1 MSVVA
6 TSRPSTSPA
15 IAHGDAHAARI
26 GEQFARVILSQE
38 AVNNWLYNDT
48 SNEFGVRDLGYH
60 VGYAIARGYRS
71 RAVDTIRAVRTLIEL
86 DYANDSAV
94 AEVVDASHFFIRP
107 LRALTFACEASR
119 PTVRAIREIGN
130 GATNVSPALTALTID
145 FSAPMDST
153 ARGFDYGP
161 LGEANVLR
169 VRKFRGFSAHR
180 RTVTIDVEI
189 MPSHRHQLVLSDRFQ
204 TADGVSLRPYLIDIT
219 KLDR

>member
-1 MSVVA
+1 MSIAEGVAESVSVVA

-26 GEQFARVILSQE
+26 SQQFARVILSQG
-38 AVNNWLYNDT
+38 AVDNWLYNDT
-48 SNEFGVRDLGYH
+48 SNEFGVRDLGYY

-71 RAVDTIRAVRTLIEL
+71 RAVDTVRAVRTLIEL

-94 AEVVDASHFFIRP
+94 AEVVDGSHFFVQP
-107 LRALTFACEASR
+107 LRALT
-119 PTVRAIREIGN
+119 T
-130 GATNVSPALTALTID
+130 LTIE

-169 VRKFRGFSAHR
+169 VRKFRGFSADR
-180 RTVTIDVEI
+180 RTMTIDVAI

-219 KLDR
+219 TVDR